1 MNFLSLMRDVLARI
15 VVVREELEVGAVGEA
30 AAVLY
35 DLEIDLAGGLATIGD
50 GTDRVRLDDFND
62 IPGRAA

>member
-1 MNFLSLMRDVLARI
+1 MNFVSLMRDVLARI

-30 AAVLY
+30 AAILH

-50 GTDRVRLDDFND
+50 DIVRVTLDDFNA
-62 IPGRAA
+62 ITSEAA